1 MCTDGTKHIYDAM
14 GHIFSEVK
22 YNSYSK
28 SYIFNASKGKQQKT
42 HIKYRKL
49 KALCFSRKLLDMQSD
64 RNSEKNGNFPYIS
77 KHTKRNK
84 NIDL

>member
-28 SYIFNASKGKQQKT
+28 SYIFNASKGKQQK
-42 HIKYRKL
+42 KYTLNIENSKL
-49 KALCFSRKLLDMQSD
+49 YVFP
-64 RNSEKNGNFPYIS
+64 GNF
-77 KHTKRNK
+77 
-84 NIDL
+84 